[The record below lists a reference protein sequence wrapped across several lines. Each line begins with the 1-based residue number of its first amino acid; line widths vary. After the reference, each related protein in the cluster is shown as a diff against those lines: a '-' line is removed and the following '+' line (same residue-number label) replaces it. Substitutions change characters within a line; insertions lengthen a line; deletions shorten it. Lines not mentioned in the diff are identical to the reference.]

1 MKVGKEEL
9 LYTASLAKLEPGGE
23 DLSSAVNEL
32 GEILDYFQQLSVV
45 DTEGVEPTTHPTRN
59 WSPPRTDEVS
69 EPMGREIALSNAPET
84 DGEHFIVPRVL

>member
-9 LYTASLAKLEPGGE
+9 LYTASLAKLEPGEE
-23 DLSSAVNEL
+23 DLSPAVDEL

-45 DTEGVEPTTHPTRN
+45 DTEGVEATTHPTRH
-59 WSPPRTDEVS
+59 WSSPRTDEVG
-69 EPMGREIALSNAPET
+69 EPLEREVALANAPET